1 MKKRVFFDTDPG
13 INHVMAILFAQAT
26 GKIELLGI
34 TTVFGDAIIEN
45 ASRNTLYLKQRFA
58 VLIRIKARI
67 KARVLD
73 NSRLKNKG
81 GKSFNH

>member
-1 MKKRVFFDTDPG
+1 MKKKVFFDTDLG
-13 INHVMAILFAQAT
+13 IDHAMAILFAQAT
-26 GKIELLGI
+26 GKIDLLGI

-58 VLIRIKARI
+58 VLIRTKARV

>member
-1 MKKRVFFDTDPG
+1 MKKNVFFVTVIG
-13 INHVMAILFAQAT
+13 IDHEIEILFAQAT
-26 GKIELLGI
+26 GKIDLLGI

-58 VLIRIKARI
+58 VLIRTKARV

-73 NSRLKNKG
+73 NCRLKNKG

>member
-1 MKKRVFFDTDPG
+1 MKKKVFFDTDLG
-13 INHVMAILFAQAT
+13 IDHAMAILFAQAT

-34 TTVFGDAIIEN
+34 TTVFGHAIIEN

-58 VLIRIKARI
+58 VLIRT

-73 NSRLKNKG
+73 NCRLKNNG
-81 GKSFNH
+81 CKSFNH